1 MFARI
6 WQKLVG
12 FGPAI
17 SPHDIHAC
25 SAGRVGSG
33 YTTKGVI
40 TRNSISLSYALKII
54 HRDTLP
60 IYFSPVIICV
70 LLILRFSCGV
80 PQAIDTCGGWV
91 NEDAC
96 AADSEFK

>member
-1 MFARI
+1 MH
-6 WQKLVG
+6 

-17 SPHDIHAC
+17 PPHGIHAC
-25 SAGRVGSG
+25 SARRVGSR
-33 YTTKGVI
+33 YIIKGII
-40 TRNSISLSYALKII
+40 TQNSISLSYALKII

-60 IYFSPVIICV
+60 VFFSPVIICV

-80 PQAIDTCGGWV
+80 LQAVGTWGGWV

>member
-1 MFARI
+1 MAEADAF
-6 WQKLVG
+6 WSCHPSSWHPCVFCLK
-12 FGPAI
+12 
-17 SPHDIHAC
+17 
-25 SAGRVGSG
+25 GRK
-33 YTTKGVI
+33 YIIKGII
-40 TRNSISLSYALKII
+40 TQNSISLSYALKII

-60 IYFSPVIICV
+60 VFFSPVIICV

-80 PQAIDTCGGWV
+80 LQAVGTWGGWV